1 MPFGLQPLD
10 IIVIVVV
17 ALVIFGPKRLPQLGR
32 WLGKTFSAFRKG
44 AQDMADGFSEG
55 TGARNVADAGTPA
68 ADAGTPAV
76 DAGTPAVDAGTPA
89 VDADTPAVDADTPAQ
104 DPGTPAG
111 QESAPGNFCTA
122 CGAANA
128 ADARF
133 CNKCGNRLP
142 A

>member
-55 TGARNVADAGTPA
+55 TGARNA

-76 DAGTPAVDAGTPA
+76 DAGSPAA
-89 VDADTPAVDADTPAQ
+89 DADTPSGNPT
-104 DPGTPAG
+104 G
-111 QESAPGNFCTA
+111 QESAPGNFCIA

-133 CNKCGNRLP
+133 CNKCGTRLP